1 MKTSTIY
8 AEKAVSSSEARKHF
22 KDCLSGDPVV
32 ILSNNEPAGYMMSA
46 SFFEGLI
53 KALEDKKAGSVSS
66 FRPMTARLEIIT
78 HLNAQALTELDEN
91 TLADFS
97 PPSSGN
103 ALRQES

>member
-1 MKTSTIY
+1 
-8 AEKAVSSSEARKHF
+8 VSSSEARKHF
-22 KDCLSGDPVV
+22 KDGLSGDPVV
-32 ILSNNEPAGYMMSA
+32 VLSNNEPVGYMMSA

-91 TLADFS
+91 TLGEF
-97 PPSSGN
+97 
-103 ALRQES
+103 QE

>member
-1 MKTSTIY
+1 M
-8 AEKAVSSSEARKHF
+8 SSSEARKHF

-32 ILSNNEPAGYMMSA
+32 VLSNNEPVGYMMSA

-53 KALEDKKAGSVSS
+53 KALEDKNAGSVSS

-91 TLADFS
+91 TLGEF
-97 PPSSGN
+97 
-103 ALRQES
+103 QE

>member
-1 MKTSTIY
+1 M
-8 AEKAVSSSEARKHF
+8 SSSEARKHF
-22 KDCLSGDPVV
+22 KDGLSGDPVV
-32 ILSNNEPAGYMMSA
+32 VLSNNEPVGYMMSA

-91 TLADFS
+91 TLGEF
-97 PPSSGN
+97 
-103 ALRQES
+103 QE